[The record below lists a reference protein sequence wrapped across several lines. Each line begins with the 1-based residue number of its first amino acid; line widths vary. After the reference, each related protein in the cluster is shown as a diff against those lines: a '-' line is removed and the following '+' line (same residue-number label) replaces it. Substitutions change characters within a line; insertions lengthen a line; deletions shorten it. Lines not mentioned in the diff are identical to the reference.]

1 MTREQLIELRR
12 LGFTVDFIR
21 KITGIK
27 ASKLNNLFYRGSA
40 KFSKDETL
48 VSDRF
53 YADAVKFMSEW
64 DMSFFIV
71 TYLLDNKPKAYETK
85 AMGGFEAEQNFLTWA
100 DGLDSPVK
108 VVRVEKLE
116 L

>member
-1 MTREQLIELRR
+1 
-12 LGFTVDFIR
+12 
-21 KITGIK
+21 
-27 ASKLNNLFYRGSA
+27 
-40 KFSKDETL
+40 
-48 VSDRF
+48 
-53 YADAVKFMSEW
+53 MSEW

-85 AMGGFEAEQNFLTWA
+85 AMGGFEAEKNFLTWA

-108 VVRVEKLE
+108 VVSVEKLE